1 MPSESYFDEESVS
14 DSQRLLSTYSQST
27 EDYETDE
34 KYLIKEKS
42 LRKKVR
48 WKDCCVKRYKQRDR
62 ALIGP
67 VLDFY

>member
-27 EDYETDE
+27 GDYETDE

-48 WKDCCVKRYKQRDR
+48 WRDYYVNRYKQGDR
-62 ALIGP
+62 TLIGP